1 MMKNDNYVMIL
12 LFMTGKS
19 ESIYC
24 ECRQYHKANIS
35 LFDLS
40 DADEVWAMIDS
51 HLWQLETRHGR
62 NQWVSR

>member
-24 ECRQYHKANIS
+24 ECHQYHKANI
-35 LFDLS
+35 LYP
-40 DADEVWAMIDS
+40 S
-51 HLWQLETRHGR
+51 HCLIPATLMKYGQ
-62 NQWVSR
+62 